1 MREYLNG
8 ILEFIGAESLTD
20 EEFSSITLDDQDNPY
35 DVYEVLFDLLES
47 REAVSD
53 MIVRLQSYYTAQGI
67 QVGEAS
73 HTPTSDIFVGS
84 PLE

>member
-20 EEFSSITLDDQDNPY
+20 EEFSSITLDNHDNPSE
-35 DVYEVLFDLLES
+35 VYEVLFDLLES

-53 MIVRLQSYYTAQGI
+53 MILRLQSYYTAQGI
-67 QVGEAS
+67 SVSSSS